1 MSTVSQPNR
10 ASPGVT
16 RSAWRELIDPGRII
30 GFTIGGTMLVFSV
43 GDFLAA
49 ETGAI
54 HRLAACG
61 GIGVALTVIRFFWDW
76 KSRK

>member
-1 MSTVSQPNR
+1 VTLSQPNR
-10 ASPGVT
+10 ARPGVV
-16 RSAWRELIDPGRII
+16 RSAWRELIDPGRIV

-43 GDFLAA
+43 RDVIAA

-54 HRLAACG
+54 HRLAACV

-76 KSRK
+76 KSSK